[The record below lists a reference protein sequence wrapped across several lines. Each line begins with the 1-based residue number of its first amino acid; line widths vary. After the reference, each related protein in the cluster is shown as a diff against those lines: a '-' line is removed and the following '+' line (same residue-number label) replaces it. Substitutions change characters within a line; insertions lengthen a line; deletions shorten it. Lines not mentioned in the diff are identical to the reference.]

1 MARSSKGIS
10 LCQRKYALK
19 ILSDSGLLGS
29 RLATTPM
36 EQNIKLSALD
46 GVPLDDASVYRRL
59 VGRLLYLTITRPDI
73 GYNVQKL
80 SQFLVKPTDCHLNV
94 AYRVLK

>member
-1 MARSSKGIS
+1 VARSSKGIS

-29 RLATTPM
+29 RPVTTPM

-59 VGRLLYLTITRPDI
+59 VGRLLYLTVTRPDI